1 MLEPKLTMLRLEPHA
16 RHLFLGDKIGLE
28 YRLERK
34 LGLEPRARHLFLVA
48 GSLGL
53 EHLVNP

>member
-1 MLEPKLTMLRLEPHA
+1 MMLRLEPHA

-48 GSLGL
+48 GNLGL
-53 EHLVNP
+53 EHLVKP

>member
-34 LGLEPRARHLFLVA
+34 LGLEPRARHLSLA
-48 GSLGL
+48 GNLGL
-53 EHLVNP
+53 EHLVKP

>member
-1 MLEPKLTMLRLEPHA
+1 MMLRLEPHA

-34 LGLEPRARHLFLVA
+34 VGLEPRARHLFLVA
-48 GSLGL
+48 GNLGL
-53 EHLVNP
+53 EHLVKP

>member
-1 MLEPKLTMLRLEPHA
+1 MLEPKLTVLRLKPHA

-34 LGLEPRARHLFLVA
+34 LGLEPRARHLSLA
-48 GSLGL
+48 GNLGL
-53 EHLVNP
+53 EHLVKP

>member
-1 MLEPKLTMLRLEPHA
+1 MLEQKVTVLRLKPHA

-34 LGLEPRARHLFLVA
+34 LGLEPRARHLSLVA
-48 GSLGL
+48 GNLGL
-53 EHLVNP
+53 EHLVKP

>member
-1 MLEPKLTMLRLEPHA
+1 MLEPKLMMLRLEPHA

-34 LGLEPRARHLFLVA
+34 LGLKPRARHLSLA
-48 GSLGL
+48 GNLGL
-53 EHLVNP
+53 EHLVKP

>member
-1 MLEPKLTMLRLEPHA
+1 MLEPKLTVLRLKPHA

-34 LGLEPRARHLFLVA
+34 LGLKPRARHLSLA
-48 GSLGL
+48 GNLGL
-53 EHLVNP
+53 EHLVKP

>member
-1 MLEPKLTMLRLEPHA
+1 MMLRLEPHA

-34 LGLEPRARHLFLVA
+34 LGLKPRARHLSLA
-48 GSLGL
+48 GNLGL
-53 EHLVNP
+53 EHLVKP